1 MKSDYQN
8 AIINKIRQLRQEK
21 NFSQFHIATA
31 IGISTGQLGN
41 IETPSRPHK
50 YTLSQLSI
58 ICDELGIKIEDLFL
72 DSTDELSKEETIK
85 RLINSIIEYEK

>member
-8 AIINKIRQLRQEK
+8 AIVNKIRQLRQEK
-21 NFSQFHIATA
+21 NFSQFYIATA
-31 IGISTGQLGN
+31 IGISAGQLGN
-41 IETPSRPHK
+41 IETTSRSHK

-72 DSTDELSKEETIK
+72 DSTEELSKEETIK

>member
-8 AIINKIRQLRQEK
+8 AIVNKIRQLRQDK
-21 NFSQFHIATA
+21 GLSQFQIATML
-31 IGISTGQLGN
+31 GISTGQLGN

-50 YTLSQLSI
+50 YTLAQLSI
-58 ICDELGIKIEDLFL
+58 ICEEFGIQIVDLFL
-72 DSTDELSKEETIK
+72 DDRQGLVLDDVIK